1 MDNQVFK
8 NISKIIERDAKS
20 ATYKF
25 ALLRG
30 VIDIIQD
37 NSPYIKLSDNVVEIP
52 LGLLVDKWLFYYYP
66 IFESEVVIPQIKGN
80 NVKLAFH
87 SHFIPI
93 LSHYKGKGG
102 GLSVFYNELRIK
114 HISDEINPEF
124 FNLVKKLKETIT
136 KMPMKYIG
144 GSISESYYS
153 IFKYTSGQ
161 TLKNTA
167 KQNTQWLVDS
177 CGTFSIP
184 IEYYEA
190 FRLLGSFISGTDN
203 VLFKWAEFSEK
214 ASGRVLSTGAIVNEI
229 LKFPVTE
236 RDVEASKKLYIEIL
250 AKNGSVSC
258 VWSGSNIAKYDIDHM
273 LPFSIYKNND
283 LWNLL
288 PSSPPTN
295 KSKLDKIPSL
305 NLITKQKE
313 LIIHYWEVIHQYQTE
328 RFMNE
333 LQISLL
339 GNYTKNNWQ
348 QSAFSQLLQTSK
360 YLIET
365 RGYPEWQ
372 Y

>member
-8 NISKIIERDAKS
+8 NISKIIERDAKT

-37 NSPYIKLSDNVVEIP
+37 NSPYIKIKDDIVEIP
-52 LGLLVDKWLFYYYP
+52 LGLLIEKWLIYYYP
-66 IFESEVVIPQIKGN
+66 ILESEVDIPQINGKN
-80 NVKLAFH
+80 LAFQ
-87 SHFIPI
+87 SEFKII
-93 LSHYKGKGG
+93 ISSYSSKG
-102 GLSVFYNELRIK
+102 GLSFFYDDLRIK
-114 HISDEINPEF
+114 DISNEVNSEF
-124 FNLVKKLKETIT
+124 YKLVLAIKKTIT
-136 KMPMKYIG
+136 TMPMKYIG
-144 GSISESYYS
+144 GSVFQKHYS
-153 IFKYTSGQ
+153 IFNYTSG
-161 TLKNTA
+161 TLKNDK
-167 KQNTQWLVDS
+167 KQNSLWLVNG
-177 CGTFSIP
+177 CGTFTVP
-184 IEYYEA
+184 RDYYEA
-190 FRLLGSFISGTDN
+190 FKILGSFISGTDN
-203 VLFKWAEFSEK
+203 ILFKWAEFSVN
-214 ASGRVLSTGAIVNEI
+214 ASGKVLTTGRIVTEI

-236 RDVEASKKLYIEIL
+236 RDVEASKKLYTEFL
-250 AKNGSVSC
+250 AKQGSVSC
-258 VWSGSNIAKYDIDHM
+258 VWSGSNISKYDIDHM

-288 PSSPPTN
+288 PSSPSTN
-295 KSKLDKIPSL
+295 SAKLDKIPSL

-313 LIIHYWEVIHQYQTE
+313 LIIHYWEVINQYQTE

-339 GNYTKNNWQ
+339 GNNTKNNWQ

>member
-8 NISKIIERDAKS
+8 NISKIIERDAKT

-37 NSPYIKLSDNVVEIP
+37 NSPYIKVKDDIVEIP
-52 LGLLVDKWLFYYYP
+52 LGLLIEKWLIYYFP
-66 IFESEVVIPQIKGN
+66 IFESEVEIPQINGKN
-80 NVKLAFH
+80 IKVAFQ
-87 SHFIPI
+87 SHFKPI
-93 LSHYKGKGG
+93 IDHYAIRGKI
-102 GLSVFYNELRIK
+102 SVFYNELRIRG
-114 HISDEINPEF
+114 IATEINLDF
-124 FNLVKKLKETIT
+124 YKLVQKIKETIT
-136 KMPMKYIG
+136 TMPMRYIG
-144 GSISESYYS
+144 RSISNDYYS
-153 IFKYTSGQ
+153 IFNYSSAKF
-161 TLKNTA
+161 KNDK
-167 KQNTQWLVDS
+167 KQNSQWLVDG
-177 CGTFSIP
+177 CGIFTVPKDYF
-184 IEYYEA
+184 EA
-190 FRLLGSFISGTDN
+190 FKILGSFISGTDN
-203 VLFKWAEFSEK
+203 ILFKWAEFSVN
-214 ASGRVLSTGAIVNEI
+214 ASGKVLTTGRIVNEI

>member
-8 NISKIIERDAKS
+8 NISKIIERDAKT

-37 NSPYIKLSDNVVEIP
+37 NSPYIKVKDGIIEIP
-52 LGLLVDKWLFYYYP
+52 LGLLIEKWLIYYYP
-66 IFESEVVIPQIKGN
+66 IFDSEVDIPQINGK
-80 NVKLAFH
+80 NVKVAFQ
-87 SHFIPI
+87 SHFKPI
-93 LSHYKGKGG
+93 IAHYTIKGKI
-102 GLSVFYNELRIK
+102 SVFYNELRVRGIAN
-114 HISDEINPEF
+114 EINLDF
-124 FNLVKKLKETIT
+124 YMLVQKIKTTIT
-136 KMPMKYIG
+136 TMPMRYIG
-144 GSISESYYS
+144 RSISNDYYS
-153 IFKYTSGQ
+153 IFNYYPAKF
-161 TLKNTA
+161 KNDK
-167 KQNTQWLVDS
+167 KQNSQWLIES
-177 CGTFSIP
+177 CGTFTIP

-190 FRLLGSFISGTDN
+190 FKILGSFISGTDN
-203 VLFKWAEFSEK
+203 ILFKWAEFSVK
-214 ASGRVLSTGAIVNEI
+214 ASGKVLTTGAIVNEI

-236 RDVEASKKLYIEIL
+236 RDVEASKKLYTEIL

-288 PSSPPTN
+288 PSSPSTN
-295 KSKLDKIPSL
+295 CAKLDKIPSL

-313 LIIHYWEVIHQYQTE
+313 LIIHYWEIIHQCQTE

-339 GNYTKNNWQ
+339 GNSTKDNWQ
-348 QSAFSQLLQTSK
+348 QNAFNQLLQTSK

-365 RGYPEWQ
+365 RGYSEWQ